1 MKKVKVF
8 MIVSVILILTSTVT
22 FAILY
27 HQPGMTFQT
36 VQGDASILNDI
47 KVNMKV
53 TAQRYENSSHANLT
67 LENGKMHTNID
78 KKSSMK
84 MIDNRTV
91 DDSVSIYLEYE
102 NTKGVKSEWERG
114 DKSKIR
120 TVSQADLIYTI
131 YLPTGLTVYN
141 NQNYNPMDV
150 TIHTGLTMYSNE
162 DYEIIE
168 ELYHDSESS
177 NYRIQDLNDQDDIYE
192 YAMDD
197 KNHIINMQDDYY
209 FVPYRDKHIK
219 GTNHIYRIYMN
230 NDKAYYEELASL
242 PEHQKELNLYTYN
255 NKLYMIVEKQG
266 SYYFQKYDEKGHFL
280 KEIKLSDKKID
291 YTFFHN
297 NILSVTDKDICY
309 IVDMDTMKLLNQ
321 CDLIM
326 VEKTDND
333 KNVGFRYEDILYKNN
348 TIYVAVKNYGYM
360 EETNTSYTNMEI
372 IAIKE
377 NKELYRGLM
386 KLENNTEVYT
396 NYSYVD
402 VSTDLE

>member
-1 MKKVKVF
+1 MKKVRVF
-8 MIVSVILILTSTVT
+8 MIVSVILILTSTIT

-27 HQPGMTFQT
+27 HQPGMAFQT
-36 VQGDASILNDI
+36 VQGDASVLNDI

-53 TAQRYENSSHANLT
+53 TAQRYENSAYAYLT

-78 KKSSMK
+78 KKSSIK
-84 MIDNRTV
+84 MIDNRAV
-91 DDSVSIYLEYE
+91 DDSISIQIEYE
-102 NTKGVKSEWERG
+102 NAKGAKSEWERG
-114 DKSKIR
+114 ENSKIR
-120 TVSQADLIYTI
+120 TVSQVDMAYTI
-131 YLPTGLTVYN
+131 FLPTGLVVHN
-141 NQNYNPMDV
+141 NQNYNPMNV

-168 ELYHDSESS
+168 ELYNESESS
-177 NYRIQDLNDQDDIYE
+177 NFRLQDLNDQDDIYE
-192 YAMDD
+192 YTMED
-197 KNHIINMQDDYY
+197 KNLIINMQDDYY

-255 NKLYMIVEKQG
+255 NKLYMLVERQG
-266 SYYFQKYDEKGHFL
+266 RYYFQKYDEKGKLLEEL
-280 KEIKLSDKKID
+280 KISNKRIGK
-291 YTFFHN
+291 TFIHN
-297 NILSVTDKDICY
+297 NIMSMIDKDSCY
-309 IVDMDTMKLLNQ
+309 VVDMDNMKLLDQ
-321 CDLIM
+321 CNLKT
-326 VEKTDND
+326 VENFDI
-333 KNVGFRYEDILYKNN
+333 KNVSYRYEDILYKNN
-348 TIYVAVKNYGYM
+348 TIYIAVKDYGYM
-360 EETNTSYTNMEI
+360 EETNTSYINQEI

-402 VSTDLE
+402 VLTELE